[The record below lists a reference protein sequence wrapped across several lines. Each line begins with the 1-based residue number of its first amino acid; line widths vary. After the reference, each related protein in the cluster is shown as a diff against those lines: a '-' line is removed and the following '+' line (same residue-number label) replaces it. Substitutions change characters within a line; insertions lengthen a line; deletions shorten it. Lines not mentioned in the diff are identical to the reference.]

1 MEKFN
6 AELQNSVTGN
16 ATDNGHGRILS
27 PNNK

>member
-16 ATDNGHGRILS
+16 TTDNGHGRILS
-27 PNNK
+27 QNNK